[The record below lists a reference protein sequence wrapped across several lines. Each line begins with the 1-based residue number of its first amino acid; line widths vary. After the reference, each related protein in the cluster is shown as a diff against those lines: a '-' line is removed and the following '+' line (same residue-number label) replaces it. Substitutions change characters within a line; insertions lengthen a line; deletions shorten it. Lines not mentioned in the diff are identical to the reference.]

1 VHRQYRDKILDFSVV
16 GKHHKPLDLAK
27 PHFPGDGHNDMGL
40 GRNSA
45 TFLVNKFFYPRYLSL
60 LPGSAENH
68 LISGVLSSKPCLNG
82 EIGRENW
89 NGGIKISSQIK
100 VYKKRSLNRTLSL

>member
-27 PHFPGDGHNDMGL
+27 PHFPGDGHNDRVWGETARL
-40 GRNSA
+40 S
-45 TFLVNKFFYPRYLSL
+45 LVNKFFYPRYLSL

-68 LISGVLSSKPCLNG
+68 LISGGLELKTV
-82 EIGRENW
+82 R
-89 NGGIKISSQIK
+89 
-100 VYKKRSLNRTLSL
+100 